1 MTQLSKALT
10 GETPEERLQSLS
22 SLVEALVGKAIP
34 DAIKVVIIQETMLN
48 ERTLFIDEARYGKRA
63 PATDPM
69 TAAPTPSPP
78 VKQEAQPEA
87 RECGMD
93 FAGAICHLPYGHN
106 PKHVPHVFDVPTS
119 TAAKSPLAGPLPPQ
133 AAKPGRSVVDVT
145 GVLEDDGRLP
155 KDMFGNWRKLG
166 KGDYPVTKQARIAA
180 LTALSDAERYLLM
193 TGGRA

>member
-1 MTQLSKALT
+1 MTQLSRALT

-87 RECGMD
+87 
-93 FAGAICHLPYGHN
+93 
-106 PKHVPHVFDVPTS
+106 
-119 TAAKSPLAGPLPPQ
+119 AKSPLAGPLPPQ
-133 AAKPGRSVVDVT
+133 AAKPGRSVVDVI

-180 LTALSDAERYLLM
+180 LTALSDAERYMLL
-193 TGGRA
+193 TGGIA

>member
-10 GETPEERLQSLS
+10 AETPEQRFK
-22 SLVEALVGKAIP
+22 ALVDEVYAGLNRP
-34 DAIKVVIIQETMLN
+34 DSCPSLDVALIEQFYTN
-48 ERTLFIDEARYGKRA
+48 ERTLLMGAEKGNIDVQLLPTHMNNRQAH
-63 PATDPM
+63 TDPM

-78 VKQEAQPEA
+78 VKQEAQPE
-87 RECGMD
+87 
-93 FAGAICHLPYGHN
+93 
-106 PKHVPHVFDVPTS
+106 
-119 TAAKSPLAGPLPPQ
+119 AAKSPLAGPLPPQ
-133 AAKPGRSVVDVT
+133 AAKPGRSVVDVI

>member
-1 MTQLSKALT
+1 MTQLSRALT

-87 RECGMD
+87 
-93 FAGAICHLPYGHN
+93 
-106 PKHVPHVFDVPTS
+106 
-119 TAAKSPLAGPLPPQ
+119 AKSPLAGPLPPQ
-133 AAKPGRSVVDVT
+133 AAKPGRSVADVISA
-145 GVLEDDGRLP
+145 LDDNGGLP
-155 KDMFGNWRKLG
+155 PEMFARWLKLG
-166 KGDYPVTKQARIAA
+166 KGRYPTSKQARIAA
-180 LTALSDAERYLLM
+180 LTALSDAERYMLM
-193 TGGRA
+193 SGGIA